1 MITVFWYTD
10 RGKALAGRIAAA
22 LRAAGHE
29 VREAEKESRQEVI
42 GRVFRECSSL
52 VFVSAAGI
60 AVRLCAPF
68 VRDKFTD
75 PAVLSVDEAGR
86 FVIPLLS
93 GHLGGANRLA
103 EQLAAAIGA
112 VPVIST
118 ATDVNGLFSVDDWA
132 REQGLLLR
140 EQDRETAKEISAALL
155 RGEKVLFC
163 SEFPV
168 QGSLPTGLKESAA
181 GQEGQQ
187 DKRLESQQESQQEGQ
202 QEPMLSRNPFL
213 ISVGIHATNPHEI
226 KEAKEAKESK
236 EAKETKETKEAA
248 NHRVLPL
255 IPHCVCLGIGCR
267 KGTDP
272 ETLRS
277 RAEDFLGK
285 HGILKEAVAAIAS
298 IDLKKE
304 EPALLQLAGAWGIP
318 FRTFSAEELRAV
330 PGSFRESE
338 FVRETTGVGNVCER
352 AAAAVFPELLLK
364 KESGDGITFAASIG
378 RPALAFPKRGD
389 RLRMPA
395 LVTGGAFQGKTA
407 FAEKLANQR
416 GGEVIRLGRALLERN
431 MQEREQEREQG
442 QGGSAES
449 LARELLEQH
458 PTGIFVLQSVGDG
471 IVPLNRAERDYR
483 DFSGQLSQA
492 LAREA
497 GEVWELCCGIPRRLK

>member
-1 MITVFWYTD
+1 MITVFCYTD

-42 GRVFRECSSL
+42 GRAFRESSAL
-52 VFVSAAGI
+52 VFVGAAGI

-103 EQLAAAIGA
+103 EQLATATGA

-155 RGEKVLFC
+155 RGEKVLFR

-181 GQEGQQ
+181 GQESQQ
-187 DKRLESQQESQQEGQ
+187 DKRLESQQEIQQAPLQ
-202 QEPMLSRNPFL
+202 SRTPL
-213 ISVGIHATNPHEI
+213 LVSVGIHV
-226 KEAKEAKESK
+226 
-236 EAKETKETKEAA
+236 AA
-248 NHRVLPL
+248 DHGGLPL
-255 IPHCVCLGIGCR
+255 IPRCVCLGIGCR

-277 RAEDFLGK
+277 RAEDFLEK
-285 HGILKEAVAAIAS
+285 HGILREAVAAIAS
-298 IDLKKE
+298 IDLKRE
-304 EPALLQLAGAWGIP
+304 EPALLQLAGVWGVP

-330 PGSFRESE
+330 PGTFRESG

-352 AAAAVFPELLLK
+352 AAAAVFPERLLE
-364 KESGDGITFAASIG
+364 KESGSGMTFAASMS
-378 RPALAFPKRGD
+378 RPALAFPKRGN

-407 FAEKLANQR
+407 FAEKLAERR
-416 GGEVIRLGRALLERN
+416 GGEVIRLGPALLQRS
-431 MQEREQEREQG
+431 MQERER
-442 QGGSAES
+442 GGSAES
-449 LARELLEQH
+449 FARELIEQH
-458 PTGIFVLQSVGDG
+458 PAGIFVLQSVGDG
-471 IVPLNRAERDYR
+471 IVPLNRAERDCR

>member
-1 MITVFWYTD
+1 MITVFCYTD

-42 GRVFRECSSL
+42 GRAFRESSAL
-52 VFVSAAGI
+52 VFVGAAGI

-155 RGEKVLFC
+155 RGEKVLFR

-187 DKRLESQQESQQEGQ
+187 DKQLESQQERQQEGQ
-202 QEPMLSRNPFL
+202 QEPLLSRNPFL

-226 KEAKEAKESK
+226 KEAKEAKE
-236 EAKETKETKEAA
+236 AKETKETKEAA

-255 IPHCVCLGIGCR
+255 IPRCVCLGIGCR

-285 HGILKEAVAAIAS
+285 HGILREAVAAIAS

-318 FRTFSAEELRAV
+318 FRTFSAEALRAV

-378 RPALAFPKRGD
+378 RPALAFPKRGN

-431 MQEREQEREQG
+431 MQEREQG
-442 QGGSAES
+442 VSAES
-449 LARELLEQH
+449 FARELLEQH
-458 PTGIFVLQSVGDG
+458 PAGIFVLQSVGDG